1 MPKFIIIGCYVVYLL
16 LTEELKDKRMDGRT
30 QNVAQGRCL
39 SYKQEPKTLNIMHNT
54 GFLNGFEARL
64 NFLNIKRIPSMEI
77 ITLNN
82 YVIGRYSQLSHI
94 DLLITVGI
102 AI

>member
-1 MPKFIIIGCYVVYLL
+1 
-16 LTEELKDKRMDGRT
+16 
-30 QNVAQGRCL
+30 
-39 SYKQEPKTLNIMHNT
+39 MHNT
-54 GFLNGFEARL
+54 GFLNGFQTRL

-94 DLLITVGI
+94 DLLITVGLQYKVGSGNNI
-102 AI
+102 SVYRQ

>member
-1 MPKFIIIGCYVVYLL
+1 
-16 LTEELKDKRMDGRT
+16 
-30 QNVAQGRCL
+30 
-39 SYKQEPKTLNIMHNT
+39 MHNT
-54 GFLNGFEARL
+54 GFLNGFQTRL

-94 DLLITVGI
+94 DLLITVGLQYKVGSGNNI
-102 AI
+102 SVYRQWKSPQYSWNTS

>member
-1 MPKFIIIGCYVVYLL
+1 
-16 LTEELKDKRMDGRT
+16 
-30 QNVAQGRCL
+30 
-39 SYKQEPKTLNIMHNT
+39 MHNT

-64 NFLNIKRIPSMEI
+64 NFLNIKRIPSIEI

>member
-1 MPKFIIIGCYVVYLL
+1 
-16 LTEELKDKRMDGRT
+16 
-30 QNVAQGRCL
+30 
-39 SYKQEPKTLNIMHNT
+39 MHNT
-54 GFLNGFEARL
+54 GFLKGFQTRL

-94 DLLITVGI
+94 DLLITVGLQYKVGSGNNI
-102 AI
+102 SVYRQ

>member
-16 LTEELKDKRMDGRT
+16 LTEELKGKRMDGRT
-30 QNVAQGRCL
+30 QNVAQRRCL